1 MFIAIV
7 RQFHEG
13 MMAGVLDN
21 GDISND
27 FAVTIGV
34 KEGCVLAPTLF
45 TWCSHPWKQMLLL
58 MILASLQST
67 EQMGNCSTQAG
78 YVM

>member
-13 MMAGVLDN
+13 MMTGVLDN

-27 FAVTIGV
+27 FAVTSGV
-34 KEGCVLAPTLF
+34 KQGCLLTL
-45 TWCSHPWKQMLLL
+45 TLL
-58 MILASLQST
+58 IQK
-67 EQMGNCSTQAG
+67 
-78 YVM
+78 